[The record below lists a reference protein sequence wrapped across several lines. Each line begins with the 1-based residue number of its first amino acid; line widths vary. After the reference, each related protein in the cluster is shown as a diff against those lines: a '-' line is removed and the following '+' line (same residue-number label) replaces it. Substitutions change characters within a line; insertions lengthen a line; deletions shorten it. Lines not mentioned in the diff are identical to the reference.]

1 MLKTILM
8 IASLAAVLPATSQA
22 QVNNTSSSIRG
33 SAVESIS
40 RNVNPRVKAFGLTT
54 DQRLIGFKS
63 SAPQRARTIGPI
75 QGLIDDTAL
84 VGMDFRVQN
93 GLLYGVGNQ
102 GGIYTIDTT
111 SGVAT
116 FVNRLS
122 IALTGTSFG
131 VDFNPAADR
140 LRIISNDGQNLRH
153 DVNPAGVTIADGR
166 LNYVVGTDALGIVSA
181 AYTNNDLD
189 TNTATTLYVI
199 DSILDQ
205 VVLQSPA
212 NAGTLA
218 ATGKLTVDTGT
229 DVGFDIFSTL
239 SGGVTVEVQGFASLV
254 DSVGMASFYSISLPT
269 GKAELLGAFR
279 AEDQVIDIA
288 IPL

>member
-1 MLKTILM
+1 M
-8 IASLAAVLPATSQA
+8 IASLAAVLPAASQA
-22 QVNNTSSSIRG
+22 QVKNTNASVRG
-33 SAVESIS
+33 SAAVESSS
-40 RNVNPRVKAFGLTT
+40 RNVNPRVRAFGLTA
-54 DQRLIGFKS
+54 DQRLIGFRS
-63 SAPQRARTIGPI
+63 NAPQRARTIGPI
-75 QGLIDDTAL
+75 QGLIDDTSL

-93 GLLYGVGNQ
+93 GLLYGVGNA

-166 LNYVVGTDALGIVSA
+166 LNYVAGTDALGIVSA

-254 DSVGMASFYSISLPT
+254 DSVGSASFYSISLPT
-269 GKAELLGAFR
+269 GKAELLGSFR
-279 AEDQVIDIA
+279 AQDQVIDIA
-288 IPL
+288 IPLAL